1 MDKNVLKRFAIESR
15 KHLHEKVADRYALYY
30 LDEEFDEVENNEL
43 HTLTNDKHNL
53 VLTKEQYEH
62 RQKLL
67 SKKDRYGKEHVI
79 EEASFTWFNRIICLR
94 YMELHNFLPLGKN
107 NESLDIRVLSSRDG
121 NKEPEIL
128 KKNNLINN
136 SLDLNVDIDSLEK
149 ITDINEKFE
158 KILLKVCEKMGT
170 VLPQIFDGETDYIE
184 LLMPKNQLNVDSFI
198 DRLLKEVPEDNFNDI
213 EVIGWL
219 YQYYNQSEK
228 DRVMK
233 EKRAYKKSEI
243 PYVTQIFT
251 PDWIVKYMVE
261 NSLGRLWIENTGDE
275 SLESE
280 FKYFIKDNIEIK
292 GAVGASYAS
301 PMLPENITFIDP
313 CMGSGHIL
321 VYAFEVF
328 MKLYISAGYNKKD
341 IPELILK
348 NNLYGLD
355 IDDRA
360 GQFAIISVMLKA
372 REYDSEIFN
381 KIDFNSL
388 NILSIPESNPE
399 LRQYANDINDKEVRD
414 IADYLINTFEN
425 GKEIG
430 SLLIVEE
437 KDYDKVTKYFDQA
450 TPNIFN
456 RLLWEGLK
464 DIIRVAMILSKKYD
478 VVVTN
483 PPYLPTSK
491 MSAKCKEYIER
502 HYPDSKSDLCTAFME
517 NKLVAKDRYLG
528 MINMHS
534 WMFLSSYEDL
544 RKKIIDNWY
553 ITTMVHLGARA
564 FEEMGGEVIQT
575 TSFVINESKHEN
587 KNGVFIRL
595 VEINNAEQKRLKF
608 VNNEYKVYRI
618 DQNRFLLIPDS
629 ILGYWLTDN
638 TINVFCNSRKL
649 SLIAEPKQGMVTRD
663 NKRFIRMWNEIAFD
677 NIEFNSF
684 SHDDSARSNKK
695 WYPITDG
702 GTFRKWY
709 GNTQNVVNFQSDGKE
724 IIRYSGSHIKNRE
737 FYFLENIT
745 WSAISSDEIA
755 MRYTNKGF
763 LPEHAGNCLFANR
776 DLLIYLLGICNS
788 KVTGNIMKAIS
799 PTLNFNVGQIAN
811 IPVKENVDEGNQK
824 RIMNLVSD
832 NINISKIDWDSFEE
846 SWDFKRHPL
855 V

>member
-15 KHLHEKVADRYALYY
+15 KHLHEKVTDRYALYY
-30 LDEEFDEVENNEL
+30 LDEEFDEVEKNEL
-43 HTLTNDKHNL
+43 YTLTNEKHNL

-67 SKKDRYGKEHVI
+67 NKKDRYGKEHII
-79 EEASFTWFNRIICLR
+79 EEAAFTWFNRFICLR
-94 YMELHNFLPLGKN
+94 YMEIHNFLPLGKN

-128 KKNNLINN
+128 KRNNLTNN
-136 SLDLNVDIDSLEK
+136 ALDINVDIDKLEK
-149 ITDINEKFE
+149 IADINDKYEKV
-158 KILLKVCEKMGT
+158 LLKICEKMGKA
-170 VLPQIFDGETDYIE
+170 LPQIFDGETDYIE
-184 LLMPKNQLNVDSFI
+184 LLMPKNQLNVDSFL
-198 DRLLKEVPEDNFNDI
+198 DKLLKEVPEDNFNDI

-233 EKRAYKKSEI
+233 EKRAYRKSEI

-280 FKYFIKDNIEIK
+280 FKYFIKDNIDIN
-292 GAVGASYAS
+292 VGAR

-381 KIDFNSL
+381 KIDFSSL
-388 NILSIPESNPE
+388 NILSIPESSPE
-399 LRQYANDINDKEVRD
+399 LRQYANDIKDKEVRE
-414 IADYLINTFEN
+414 IVDYLINTFEN

-430 SLLIVEE
+430 SLLIVED
-437 KDYDKVTKYFDQA
+437 KDYDKVAKYFEEA

-464 DIIRVAMILSKKYD
+464 DIIRVSKILSKKYD

-491 MSAKCKEYIER
+491 MSAKCKEYIEKN
-502 HYPDSKSDLCTAFME
+502 YPASKSDLCTAFME

-534 WMFLSSYEDL
+534 WMFINSYIGFRKAMVSSY
-544 RKKIIDNWY
+544 Y
-553 ITTMVHLGARA
+553 VTTLIHLGTRA

-575 TSFVINESKHEN
+575 ASFVLKKISLESRK
-587 KNGVFIRL
+587 KSVFVRL
-595 VEINNAEQKRLKF
+595 VS
-608 VNNEYKVYRI
+608 VNNSEEKKEKFLFNRKDHIYVKDQNEFISYPNNVFAYWINSNFGSILSNAKTLDSII
-618 DQNRFLLIPDS
+618 DIRQGLATGDNNRFLRYWFEVYNDLINLKS
-629 ILGYWLTDN
+629 I
-638 TINVFCNSRKL
+638 
-649 SLIAEPKQGMVTRD
+649 
-663 NKRFIRMWNEIAFD
+663 
-677 NIEFNSF
+677 NIEEFHNSEKKY
-684 SHDDSARSNKK
+684 APYNK
-695 WYPITDG
+695 G
-702 GTFRKWY
+702 GGHRKWY
-709 GNTQNVVNFQSDGKE
+709 GNNEFVIMFDKYNYNLLANQGNHLPSKQ
-724 IIRYSGSHIKNRE
+724 
-737 FYFLENIT
+737 FYFKKGIT
-745 WSAISSDEIA
+745 WSLIGINEFAARLTEGGFVFDVGGSSV
-755 MRYTNKGF
+755 F
-763 LPEHAGNCLFANR
+763 L
-776 DLLIYLLGICNS
+776 
-788 KVTGNIMKAIS
+788 M
-799 PTLNFNVGQIAN
+799 TLKN
-811 IPVKENVDEGNQK
+811 
-824 RIMNLVSD
+824 
-832 NINISKIDWDSFEE
+832 
-846 SWDFKRHPL
+846 
-855 V
+855 

>member
-30 LDEEFDEVENNEL
+30 LDEEFDEVEKNEL
-43 HTLTNDKHNL
+43 YTLTNEKHNL

-67 SKKDRYGKEHVI
+67 NKKDRYGKEHVV
-79 EEASFTWFNRIICLR
+79 EEAAFTWFNRFICLR
-94 YMELHNFLPLGKN
+94 YMEIHNFLPLGKN

-128 KKNNLINN
+128 KRNNLTNN
-136 SLDLNVDIDSLEK
+136 SLDINVDIDKLEK
-149 ITDINEKFE
+149 IADINDKYEKV
-158 KILLKVCEKMGT
+158 LLKVCEKMGK

-184 LLMPKNQLNVDSFI
+184 LLMPKNQLNVDSFL
-198 DRLLKEVPEDNFNDI
+198 DKLLKEVPEDNFNDI

-280 FKYFIKDNIEIK
+280 FKYFIKDNIEIN
-292 GAVGASYAS
+292 VGAS

-399 LRQYANDINDKEVRD
+399 LRQYANDIKDKEVHE
-414 IADYLINTFEN
+414 IVDYLINTFEN

-437 KDYDKVTKYFDQA
+437 KDYDKVIKYFEEA

-464 DIIRVAMILSKKYD
+464 DIIRVAKILSKKYD
-478 VVVTN
+478 AVVTN

-491 MSAKCKEYIER
+491 MSNIAKLYIEKQ
-502 HYPDSKSDLCTAFME
+502 YPNSKMDLCTAFME
-517 NKLVAKDRYLG
+517 NGLVGKDKYLG

-534 WMFLSSYEDL
+534 WMFLTFEEL
-544 RKKIIDNWY
+544 RKTIINTKF
-553 ITTMVHLGARA
+553 IVSMIHLGAHA
-564 FEEMGGEVIQT
+564 FDGMGGEVLQT
-575 TSFVINESKHEN
+575 TAFVIRNCNSNNIKS
-587 KNGVFIRL
+587 VYYRL
-595 VEINNAEQKRLKF
+595 VEYDTPLKKENMIKEALKIGDTFKLKFIVDKSKFINIPGFVIAYWLSDSLINNFVIGKRFDSYSEPKSGVMTGDDTKF
-608 VNNEYKVYRI
+608 VR
-618 DQNRFLLIPDS
+618 
-629 ILGYWLTDN
+629 YW
-638 TINVFCNSRKL
+638 F
-649 SLIAEPKQGMVTRD
+649 
-663 NKRFIRMWNEIAFD
+663 EIAFNKIGLNVKNND
-677 NIEFNSF
+677 EMLK
-684 SHDDSARSNKK
+684 SNKK
-695 WYPITDG
+695 FFPVTRG
-702 GTFRKWY
+702 GKYRKWY
-709 GNTQNVVNFQSDGKE
+709 GNFEEVVN
-724 IIRYSGSHIKNRE
+724 
-737 FYFLENIT
+737 LENNGYEIRHNGKNYRLRDSKYYMKQGIT
-745 WSAISSDEIA
+745 WTMITGGNFSCRYVPEGILFGNGGPTVFFDKLVFWFLGLLNSNLVTVLTNALNPTINTVISDISS
-755 MRYTNKGF
+755 
-763 LPEHAGNCLFANR
+763 
-776 DLLIYLLGICNS
+776 
-788 KVTGNIMKAIS
+788 
-799 PTLNFNVGQIAN
+799 
-811 IPVKENVDEGNQK
+811 IPVIIGEEQKISYIAKENVD
-824 RIMNLVSD
+824 
-832 NINISKIDWDSFEE
+832 ISKNDWDSFET
-846 SWDFKRHPL
+846 SWDFRKHPL

>member
-30 LDEEFDEVENNEL
+30 LDEEFDEVEKDEL
-43 HTLTNDKHNL
+43 YTLTNEKHNL
-53 VLTKEQYEH
+53 VLSKEQYEH

-67 SKKDRYGKEHVI
+67 NKKDRYGKEHVI
-79 EEASFTWFNRIICLR
+79 EESAFTWFNRFICLR
-94 YMELHNFLPLGKN
+94 YMEIHNFLPLGKN

-121 NKEPEIL
+121 NKEPDIL
-128 KKNNLINN
+128 KRNNLTNN
-136 SLDLNVDIDSLEK
+136 ALDINVDIDKLEK
-149 ITDINEKFE
+149 IADINEKYE
-158 KILLKVCEKMGT
+158 KVLLKVCEKMGR

-184 LLMPKNQLNVDSFI
+184 LLMPKNQLNVDSFL
-198 DRLLKEVPEDNFNDI
+198 DKLLKEVPEDNFNDI

-261 NSLGRLWIENTGDE
+261 NSLGRLWIEKTGDE
-275 SLESE
+275 SLEPE

-292 GAVGASYAS
+292 VGAS
-301 PMLPENITFIDP
+301 PLLPENITFIDP

-399 LRQYANDINDKEVRD
+399 LRQYANDIKDKEVRE
-414 IADYLINTFEN
+414 AVDYLIDTFEN

-437 KDYDKVTKYFDQA
+437 KDYDKVTKYFEEA

-464 DIIRVAMILSKKYD
+464 DIIRVAKILSKKYD

-491 MSAKCKEYIER
+491 MSAKCKEYIEKN
-502 HYPDSKSDLCTAFME
+502 YPASKSDLCTAFME

-544 RKKIIDNWY
+544 RKKIIDNCF
-553 ITTMVHLGARA
+553 ITAMIHLGTRA

-575 TSFVINESKHEN
+575 TSFVLKNIIDCTNKVGIYYRLVNFDEAVKKEEEFLNKNNSNCFKFNQVICKELPGYNIAYYATDNIIKCFNNEKIDKQGDIRQGLITGDNERFLKLWYEVNQRHISFKGYSDISKWFPINKGGGSEKWYSNREYVVNWKNNGYEIKNFKDEKGKLRSRPQNLEYNFKEGISWSLISTSQLAVRYYGKEFMFNVAGITLFADGDYKYIMGFLNSKVANLLAKLINPTINMNVGDIANLPLIRISDDKNNESK
-587 KNGVFIRL
+587 V
-595 VEINNAEQKRLKF
+595 INNVEK
-608 VNNEYKVYRI
+608 
-618 DQNRFLLIPDS
+618 
-629 ILGYWLTDN
+629 
-638 TINVFCNSRKL
+638 
-649 SLIAEPKQGMVTRD
+649 
-663 NKRFIRMWNEIAFD
+663 
-677 NIEFNSF
+677 
-684 SHDDSARSNKK
+684 
-695 WYPITDG
+695 
-702 GTFRKWY
+702 
-709 GNTQNVVNFQSDGKE
+709 
-724 IIRYSGSHIKNRE
+724 
-737 FYFLENIT
+737 
-745 WSAISSDEIA
+745 
-755 MRYTNKGF
+755 
-763 LPEHAGNCLFANR
+763 
-776 DLLIYLLGICNS
+776 DL
-788 KVTGNIMKAIS
+788 
-799 PTLNFNVGQIAN
+799 
-811 IPVKENVDEGNQK
+811 
-824 RIMNLVSD
+824 NLV
-832 NINISKIDWDSFEE
+832 KQDWDSFET
-846 SWDFKRHPL
+846 SWDFKKHPL

>member
-43 HTLTNDKHNL
+43 YTFTNEKHNL

-62 RQKLL
+62 RQKILN
-67 SKKDRYGKEHVI
+67 KKDRYGKDHVI
-79 EEASFTWFNRIICLR
+79 EEAAFTWFNRFICLR

-128 KKNNLINN
+128 KRNNLTNN
-136 SLDLNVDIDSLEK
+136 SLDINVDIDKLEK
-149 ITDINEKFE
+149 IADINEKFE
-158 KILLKVCEKMGT
+158 KVLLKVCEKMGR

-184 LLMPKNQLNVDSFI
+184 LLMPKNQLNVDSFL
-198 DRLLKEVPEDNFNDI
+198 DKLLKEVPEDNFNDI

-292 GAVGASYAS
+292 AGGKDNRRGEACEPESVGAKLAS

-388 NILSIPESNPE
+388 NILSISESNIE
-399 LRQYANDINDKEVRD
+399 LTQHINTIKDKEVREMV
-414 IADYLINTFEN
+414 DYLINTFEN

-430 SLLIVEE
+430 SLLIVED
-437 KDYDKVTKYFDQA
+437 KDYDKVTKYFEQA

-464 DIIRVAMILSKKYD
+464 DIIRVAKILSKKYD

-483 PPYLPTSK
+483 PPYMGANNFNKTI
-491 MSAKCKEYIER
+491 KEFLSRCYE
-502 HYPDSKSDLCTAFME
+502 SGKNDLCTAFMNIPIISNCGYLSMINQQAWMFKKIYAE
-517 NKLVAKDRYLG
+517 TRKNLLEHYNITSMLHMGMGAFGTDFGTTAWVAKHNSNVDGIYYRLADSIDKERTFNDKKDKDRYFINRSVFTNMPNYCIYYWLSERMKNIFIDNEKLDDKVSVKKGFSSGDNARFFRLWHEVKNIELFKDKKWVPMTMGGDYRRWWGNIDNVVMYSNDGAELKKFKGSVMRNVNYYFKNCISWNDTSSSGKIAFRYHNYGSIPNASGPCIYAEETKLKYVLG
-528 MINMHS
+528 LMNSIVAEKIM
-534 WMFLSSYEDL
+534 SYIAPSNKFEVGEVGIVPYIE
-544 RKKIIDNWY
+544 IIDLN
-553 ITTMVHLGARA
+553 IVETV
-564 FEEMGGEVIQT
+564 
-575 TSFVINESKHEN
+575 N
-587 KNGVFIRL
+587 KN
-595 VEINNAEQKRLKF
+595 
-608 VNNEYKVYRI
+608 
-618 DQNRFLLIPDS
+618 
-629 ILGYWLTDN
+629 
-638 TINVFCNSRKL
+638 
-649 SLIAEPKQGMVTRD
+649 
-663 NKRFIRMWNEIAFD
+663 
-677 NIEFNSF
+677 IE
-684 SHDDSARSNKK
+684 
-695 WYPITDG
+695 
-702 GTFRKWY
+702 
-709 GNTQNVVNFQSDGKE
+709 
-724 IIRYSGSHIKNRE
+724 
-737 FYFLENIT
+737 
-745 WSAISSDEIA
+745 
-755 MRYTNKGF
+755 
-763 LPEHAGNCLFANR
+763 
-776 DLLIYLLGICNS
+776 
-788 KVTGNIMKAIS
+788 
-799 PTLNFNVGQIAN
+799 
-811 IPVKENVDEGNQK
+811 
-824 RIMNLVSD
+824 
-832 NINISKIDWDSFEE
+832 ISKNDWDSFET
-846 SWDFKRHPL
+846 SWDFKKHPL